1 MRRYYTAG
9 KLISWSLM
17 HGGPGVK
24 ALDTTLFKLMCGQ
37 KVTTEDFDWHDL
49 PDSETQD
56 KARQV
61 YLCQTQDE
69 LNVIQS
75 SLGEWIADCGVPGI
89 YSAKPKD
96 MRRIYGQVIKHYMY
110 LRTADMINQ
119 FKDGMNSCG
128 NLWKVVERNWKAF
141 LPVFTNQ
148 QKPLSREDFRAL
160 FTISWSE
167 EGSNLKDKE
176 EDTIFCWELLLNK
189 IQEKQSTITFEEI
202 LTFVTGADSI
212 PPLGFQGQP
221 TIDFYTQENRRLP
234 FASTCGMVLF
244 LPRGIQEEEE
254 LADMLNTALK
264 GYLGFG
270 KI

>member
-1 MRRYYTAG
+1 MFFTYDQSSVEMRRYYIAG

-69 LNVIQS
+69 LNGIQS
-75 SLGEWIADCGVPGI
+75 SLSEWIADCGVPGI

-96 MRRIYGQVIKHYMY
+96 MRRIYGQVIKHYMN

-128 NLWKVVERNWKAF
+128 NLWKVVERNWKVF

-189 IQEKQSTITFEEI
+189 IQGGLVAADTVDWYQQTRWTGISRHDTSAFESL
-202 LTFVTGADSI
+202 LTQRSGSSV
-212 PPLGFQGQP
+212 QP
-221 TIDFYTQENRRLP
+221 TTGFTISTTRALDTTPVSNWFHYT
-234 FASTCGMVLF
+234 AY
-244 LPRGIQEEEE
+244 
-254 LADMLNTALK
+254 D
-264 GYLGFG
+264 
-270 KI
+270 